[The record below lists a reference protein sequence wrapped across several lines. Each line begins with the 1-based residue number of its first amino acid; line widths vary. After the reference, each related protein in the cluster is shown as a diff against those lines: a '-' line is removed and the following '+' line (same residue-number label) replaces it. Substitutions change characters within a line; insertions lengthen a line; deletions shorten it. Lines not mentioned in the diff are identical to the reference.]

1 VGRVRLE
8 PPSPDRERDFISA
21 ALRSRALHRG
31 LVIAA
36 ATPADYREYLER
48 TRRGDRAAFLVVTK
62 ESDALA
68 GVVEINDVVRASR
81 DAGTLAYYAFTPYA
95 GSGLMREGVALAI
108 DVAFRDLGL
117 ERLEANV
124 QPSNRRSMA
133 LLKTLG
139 FAREGTVRGYKVGT
153 RWRNHE
159 RWVLCA

>member
-1 VGRVRLE
+1 VR
-8 PPSPDRERDFISA
+8 RERDFIDA

-31 LVIAA
+31 LVTAA
-36 ATPADYREYLER
+36 ATAADYRKYLDR
-48 TRRGDRAAFLVVTK
+48 AQRADRAAFLVVTK
-62 ESDALA
+62 EADALA
-68 GVVEINDVVRASR
+68 GVVEINDIVRLSDIAHAPR
-81 DAGTLAYYAFTPYA
+81 ATGVLAYYAFTPYA

-108 DVAFRDLGL
+108 DIAFRDLGL

-124 QPSNRRSMA
+124 QPGNRRSIA